1 MHDARTKYTAAI
13 AAGIAVLASNPAVSS
28 CGSSF
33 CSANTSWDTQ
43 GLASDEGVRIDLR
56 YSYSKAN
63 QLRAGSSK
71 ITPLAPS
78 SSDTEIEDKRTI
90 NQVVNFDA
98 DYAIN
103 SSWNIALG
111 VPLVMR
117 DHTHTFDSS
126 VSGPFTQ
133 QAAFTTLGD
142 VRVVGKYK
150 FDMGSMLSGSGIRF
164 GLKLPTGA
172 INKTMTPPDPANPTT
187 PYVLER
193 SSQPGTGSTDAIL
206 GAYYFRNLPDAHW
219 GWFAS
224 GQAQSAITIRDHYR
238 TGRELTFDLGA
249 HYVISPSLNGLLQ
262 FNAQYRQRDS
272 GSNANVAS
280 GGYTLSVSPGLSYA
294 LTPQTQV
301 YGVLQIALRQYV
313 NTDPA
318 DPASGQLTAPW
329 SLVLGVSHR
338 F

>member
-1 MHDARTKYTAAI
+1 MHKIRSAAI
-13 AAGIAVLASNPAVSS
+13 ATGIAVLASNPAVSS
-28 CGSSF
+28 CGSAF

-43 GLASDEGVRIDLR
+43 GLASGEGLRIDLR
-56 YSYSKAN
+56 YSYSKAD

-78 SSDTEIEDKRTI
+78 GSDTEIEDKRTI
-90 NQVVNFDA
+90 NQVINFDA

-103 SSWNIALG
+103 SSWNIALD
-111 VPLVMR
+111 VPLVIR

-133 QAAFTTLGD
+133 QAAFTALGD
-142 VRVVGKYK
+142 IRVVGKYK

-172 INKTMTPPDPANPTT
+172 IDKTMTPPDPANPTT
-187 PYVLER
+187 PYALER

-224 GQAQSAITIRDHYR
+224 GQMQSAITIRDHYR
-238 TGRELTFDLGA
+238 PGRELNADLGM
-249 HYVISPSLNGLLQ
+249 HYAITPSLDGLLQ
-262 FNAQYRQRDS
+262 FNAQHRERDS
-272 GSNANVAS
+272 GSNANIAS
-280 GGYTLSVSPGLSYA
+280 GGYTLSLSPGLSYA
-294 LTPQTQV
+294 LTPRTQV

-318 DPASGQLTAPW
+318 DPGSGQLTAPW
-329 SLVLGVSHR
+329 SLALGISHR